1 MICLC
6 TAILVLHVIIFC
18 HKLLHIAF
26 FSLLFSFLLFLF
38 VFICVYVLYCYHEF
52 VNKDLY
58 TQDSS
63 VTKISAI
70 PHGHI
75 RTAVARSGS
84 ASRRSEKW
92 EADSLVSV
100 TVDGLSDP
108 STASS

>member
-1 MICLC
+1 M
-6 TAILVLHVIIFC
+6 
-18 HKLLHIAF
+18 
-26 FSLLFSFLLFLF
+26 
-38 VFICVYVLYCYHEF
+38 
-52 VNKDLY
+52 NKDLY

-84 ASRRSEKW
+84 ASRRSEEW
-92 EADSLVSV
+92 EADSLVSA

-108 STASS
+108 PTASS

>member
-1 MICLC
+1 MICL
-6 TAILVLHVIIFC
+6 AIVILVCTLSHFAMNFCTLH
-18 HKLLHIAF
+18 F
-26 FSLLFSFLLFLF
+26 FPCFFSFLLFLF